1 MRAPSFLASLIA
13 GAVLSFSGIAH
24 AQSKW
29 DPRPYESQLLQ
40 WNISLNRIHE
50 DLMKQVALFFF
61 FFSDNKSAS
70 PTDLDTAAMVLLG
83 VSQNAKKLATE
94 ILDFKPKVSRE
105 CISLAQR
112 QLILESARCF
122 DIATR
127 LNFLSEVATS
137 FLTAAAIELKAI
149 NSLRD
154 GDLEEAELL
163 NHIGNLYRQ
172 LGVIYMELERQRA
185 GGQ

>member
-24 AQSKW
+24 AQSEW
-29 DPRPYESQLLQ
+29 DPRPYERQLLQ

-50 DLMKQVALFFF
+50 DLMGQMVLFLKFLT
-61 FFSDNKSAS
+61 DNQSAS
-70 PTDLDTAAMVLLG
+70 PTELETVAIAFLSA
-83 VSQNAKKLATE
+83 SQNAQKLATE
-94 ILDFKPKVSRE
+94 ILNFKSKVPRE
-105 CISLAQR
+105 CISLAER

-122 DIATR
+122 DIETR
-127 LNFLSEVATS
+127 LDFLSEVATS
-137 FLTAAAIELKAI
+137 FTVAATIELQAI

-163 NHIGNLYRQ
+163 NHIANLYRQ

>member
-1 MRAPSFLASLIA
+1 M
-13 GAVLSFSGIAH
+13 
-24 AQSKW
+24 
-29 DPRPYESQLLQ
+29 
-40 WNISLNRIHE
+40 
-50 DLMKQVALFFF
+50 
-61 FFSDNKSAS
+61 
-70 PTDLDTAAMVLLG
+70 
-83 VSQNAKKLATE
+83 
-94 ILDFKPKVSRE
+94 
-105 CISLAQR
+105 
-112 QLILESARCF
+112 
-122 DIATR
+122 
-127 LNFLSEVATS
+127 NFLSEVATS